1 MTTSGRTYRGKD
13 DAARDEAAVMDAI
26 DNYYFQFTA
35 ALPKAKYEETL
46 RGWASAGSDLA
57 QSVTESQF
65 FEWTTDL
72 LLFTPSM
79 SGSTAMD
86 RLLRGAKATTPAERA
101 AVDALGHAQ
110 FRLLEVRGRVGVNMV
125 GLTDLAT
132 GELVPLLD
140 EAIPASA
147 VGIAF
152 AARIVPLPS
161 GRFLMIGRFLGLTDE
176 MRGMALSFVRP
187 GKGLGNGYRCAAALY
202 KDAVRHGALP
212 EEILGGGNEATFSDL
227 MENLTQIMVLGA
239 TWSVAADTGDQD
251 ILDDLA
257 LQARGLADVENLVD
271 ALGQLGQ
278 IRPDAPA
285 GLAGAYESI
294 IAIQMET
301 MLRRAAAGLARPGES
316 LEAVAR
322 AIDGHIGAGRMERAA
337 RSHFDRIS
345 GRISFRSAE
354 STPDSAEVDRVIQ
367 RIKGLRSKTLD
378 QGCTEEEALAAAAKV
393 AELLDRYGLTLDA
406 ATLREEQCEGLRVE
420 TDRKRT
426 APVDDCLVAIAGF
439 CDCRV
444 WRETTSEGTLRA
456 VFFGLRPDVAAAG
469 MLHQVVEAAFDSE
482 TDRFR
487 GGDTY
492 GKLAG
497 GDRRSAA
504 NSFQIGLAHG
514 ISGKLSALRSE
525 RQAAM
530 ATKSGRDL
538 VPLKA
543 SIIDEEFEA
552 LGLDL
557 TSKKSN
563 RTRRVNSE
571 AYRSGHSAGVA
582 FEPHR
587 KLG

>member
-1 MTTSGRTYRGKD
+1 MPSDRTYRSKD
-13 DAARDEAAVMDAI
+13 DAARDEAAVVDAI

-35 ALPKAKYEETL
+35 TLPKAKYEETL
-46 RGWASAGSDLA
+46 RGWASAASDLA

-86 RLLRGAKATTPAERA
+86 RLLRGVKPATPAERQ
-101 AVDALGHAQ
+101 AVDALGRAQ
-110 FRLLEVRGRVGVNMV
+110 FRLLGIRSRLDPETVA
-125 GLTDLAT
+125 LTDLAT
-132 GELVPLLD
+132 GEAVTLIDDGLPGSAAGMALAARLVPL
-140 EAIPASA
+140 A
-147 VGIAF
+147 
-152 AARIVPLPS
+152 S
-161 GRFLMIGRFLGLTDE
+161 GRFLAIGTFLGLTDT
-176 MRGMALSFVRP
+176 MRDLAMTFVRP
-187 GKGLGNGYRCAAALY
+187 GKGPGNGYRCAAALY
-202 KDAVRHGALP
+202 KEAVRHGALP
-212 EEILGGGNEATFSDL
+212 EAFLGSDRK
-227 MENLTQIMVLGA
+227 ENLSGLLDNVTPVMMLAA
-239 TWSVAADTGDQD
+239 TWSAAAKADDQD
-251 ILDDLA
+251 TLDDLA
-257 LQARGLADVENLVD
+257 VQARGLADVENLVD
-271 ALGQLGQ
+271 ALGLLGQ
-278 IRPDAPA
+278 ISPDAPD
-285 GLAGAYESI
+285 GVAGAFESV

-301 MLRRAAAGLARPGES
+301 ILRRAAAGLARPGES
-316 LEAVAR
+316 LHAVAKE
-322 AIDGHIGAGRMERAA
+322 IDGHIGSGRMERAA
-337 RSHFDRIS
+337 RRHFDRIS
-345 GRISFRSAE
+345 GRISFRTAE
-354 STPDSAEVDRVIQ
+354 GAQDSADVDRVIQ

-444 WRETTSEGTLRA
+444 WRETTHEGTLRA

-492 GKLAG
+492 GRLAG

-514 ISGKLSALRSE
+514 ISGKLMALRTQ

-543 SIIDEEFEA
+543 SVIDEEFEA

-557 TSKKSN
+557 TSKKSS

>member
-1 MTTSGRTYRGKD
+1 MTTSGKTQGGEQ
-13 DAARDEAAVMDAI
+13 ASIEHEAALIDAI
-26 DNYYFQFTA
+26 DQYYMQFTS
-35 ALPKAKYEETL
+35 ALPKAKYEELL
-46 RGWASAGSDLA
+46 RGWASAASDLA
-57 QSVTESQF
+57 QDVTESQF
-65 FEWTTDL
+65 FDWSTDL

-79 SGSTAMD
+79 SGATAMD

-101 AVDALGHAQ
+101 AVNALGHAQ
-110 FRLLEVRGRVGVNMV
+110 FRLLEVRGRVGVNVV

-152 AARIVPLPS
+152 AARLVPLPS
-161 GRFLMIGRFLGLTDE
+161 GRFLMIGRFLGLTDG
-176 MRGMALSFVRP
+176 MRDMALSFVRP

-202 KDAVRHGALP
+202 KDAVRHGVLP
-212 EEILGGGNEATFSDL
+212 EEILGGGNEATFADL
-227 MENLTQIMVLGA
+227 MENVTPIMALGA
-239 TWSVAADTGDQD
+239 TWLVAADIGEQD
-251 ILDDLA
+251 ILDDLISR
-257 LQARGLADVENLVD
+257 ARGLADVENLVD

-301 MLRRAAAGLARPGES
+301 ILRRAAAGLARPGES

-337 RSHFDRIS
+337 RGHFDRIS

-354 STPDSAEVDRVIQ
+354 GAPDSAEVDRVIQ
-367 RIKGLRSKTLD
+367 RIKGLRSKTLE
-378 QGCTEEEALAAAAKV
+378 QGCTEEEAMAAAAKV
-393 AELLDRYGLTLDA
+393 AELLDRYGLTLDE

-420 TDRKRT
+420 TDRKRM
-426 APVDDCLVAIAGF
+426 APVDDCLVAIASF

-469 MLHQVVEAAFDSE
+469 MLHQVVEATFDSE

-487 GGDTY
+487 SGDTY

-497 GDRRSAA
+497 GDRRTAA

-514 ISGKLSALRSE
+514 IAGKLETLRAE
-525 RQAAM
+525 RQATM
-530 ATKSGRDL
+530 VTKSGRDL
-538 VPLKA
+538 VPMKA
-543 SIIDEEFEA
+543 SVVEDEFEA

-557 TSKKSN
+557 TSKKSS
-563 RTRRVNSE
+563 RGRRVHGE
-571 AYRSGHSAGVA
+571 AYRSGHSTGAA

-587 KLG
+587 KLA